1 MTSYIEQEADLSEG
15 HDSDSEVSEPVAKKA
30 KKNKEKKRRHQISS
44 DEEEEED
51 EGDEEEM
58 RDFIVNEGDEE
69 GGDEGVEAEAD
80 GESEKGSDV
89 SDDLLD
95 DDLDLL
101 NENYQNTRGRVEISD
116 DEEDVRERI
125 KDRIFGPEYEDEA
138 RVEQPQYAQNYE
150 EDESRSESEQSEDQF
165 IVEDDEDRRAE
176 RRHKRKGKKNAVSD
190 QTLDD
195 AKEIFGVD
203 NLGEFYEDEEALEE
217 DFEEGE
223 EVRVAKPRGAKV
235 TLLDTI
241 EPSELERG
249 FVRAEDKKIICEDR
263 PERFQIRNIPVAEV
277 DDHDLNLEAHWIH
290 KYAFDNPTL
299 SKQTGMGFSLI
310 KADGAYVEE
319 IREEAPEKIKEA
331 IKFIRN
337 QLFEVPFIAFY
348 RKEYVESSLLMPDL
362 WKVYKFDE
370 KWCRLQIRKA
380 KIAELLTRVQ
390 NYITSGQEEA
400 HALRR
405 ITEKDFHDLTHVQ
418 TNEELMDIHAHF
430 QLYYGHQM
438 CRVQEWERLNAISEQ
453 NVDTELAS
461 RFKRSAKIDQYQ
473 LCIQCGLSAFA
484 EQFGLTPE
492 EFAENMTEYVKHEV
506 RQVDKL
512 PNDAALDFVKE
523 EFLQFPSPEK
533 VIQGAIYLLAQQF
546 SRELAVRKKL
556 RQIYRQNL
564 LISVHPTLKGKDEID
579 ENHSLY
585 GRHYIKDKP
594 VKELKDDEYLSFV
607 RAQKDGLIEIDLHIT
622 SNEESE
628 NKCLRACMEN
638 DGCATFK
645 RNENSEIV
653 EEWNK
658 LRNLV
663 LTICVNKM
671 LIPVLRRESHENLI
685 EEAKEFVIM
694 KAAERLHGLIETE
707 SYKPQ
712 FSYDN
717 QDDDLHDV
725 GTRIL
730 AICYSSD
737 IADASFAVV
746 INQDGECLEY
756 QRMVHFTK
764 RLNSFR
770 PNESQLKKE
779 DMKSLIELI
788 ARRQPHLV
796 VIGGEDIDAL
806 RLTTDVRLSIN
817 EAAQQNLK
825 IPLQLSVEIAN
836 SDAAR
841 VYMNSRMAMQ
851 EFPKY
856 PPLLLKAI
864 SLARFTLDPLI
875 EICHLCNADDD
886 IMYMKFH
893 PLQNE
898 VPKQELLFALQVEC
912 INRVNEVGVDINRCL
927 EFPYTAGLLQFVC
940 GLGPRKASHLLK
952 ILKQNENLLESRTK
966 LVTYCRMGPKVFM
979 NAAGFIKID
988 TTKVADRTDSYVE
1001 VLDGSRVHPET
1012 YEWARKMAVDA
1023 LELDEPS
1030 DQTIAIE
1037 EILKAPERLKE
1048 LDLDAFAEELGRQ
1061 GFGNKSITLYDIR
1074 AELNYRYKDLRK
1086 PHQAPTGEELAQI
1099 LLKEDCSNLQNKLVH
1114 GQWIN
1119 VLYRRLNDQDVENSQ
1134 SKINNKTNKWI
1145 CPFCKRDN
1153 FSTPDLVNEHTR
1165 RGDCPGTPIGIR
1177 VKLDNGLTG
1186 LVPMKFFSSD
1196 QNKTFMDP
1204 TKFFK
1209 PGQSQYFRIINFNP
1223 ERIQCDLSCRS
1234 EDLKGDEQQQKFD
1247 PYFDHVQME
1256 SVQKAKK
1263 IKKAQKDDENKNRR
1277 IFQYEYFANYTDEKA
1292 AAAIRRM
1299 KQGGKIIWPSEKSPN
1314 ILMIAWKVTNDIH
1327 QVIKVEE
1334 KEKRRVFEIGK
1345 KLLMNG
1351 EVFEDVDEI
1360 VTRCIEPMANFAVD
1374 ILRYR
1379 YFMESGYAQEVVDGY
1394 LRDQKRAAPQRIPYV
1409 ITALRERPGRF
1420 MLSYLAGS
1428 TPRNESMSVTPDGIK
1443 FRGHTFASTEDCV
1456 NWFKNEFARRQQEVL
1471 HQQR

>member
-1 MTSYIEQEADLSEG
+1 MYKYEKCCFLLQNCWIVPSSRRESIGSEPLPHKMAGYIEQEVELSEG
-15 HDSDSEVSEPVAKKA
+15 HESDSGASEPVAKKA
-30 KKNKEKKRRHQISS
+30 KKSKEKKRRHQISS

-69 GGDEGVEAEAD
+69 GGDEGGEAD
-80 GESEKGSDV
+80 AGDESEKGSDV

-125 KDRIFGPEYEDEA
+125 KDRIFGPEYGDEG
-138 RVEQPQYAQNYE
+138 RVEQPQYPQNYD

-217 DFEEGE
+217 DFEDGE

-263 PERFQIRNIPVAEV
+263 PERFQIRNIPVTEA
-277 DDHDLNLEAHWIH
+277 DDHDLHLEALWIH
-290 KYAFDNPTL
+290 KYAFDAPTL
-299 SKQTGMGFSLI
+299 SKQSGKGLTLLKPGGDD
-310 KADGAYVEE
+310 ADAWKVEE
-319 IREEAPEKIKEA
+319 EVPGKIQEA
-331 IKFIRN
+331 IRFIRN
-337 QLFEVPFIAFY
+337 SLFEVPFIAFY

-370 KWCRLQIRKA
+370 K
-380 KIAELLTRVQ
+380 RVQ
-390 NYITSGQEEA
+390 NYTTSGLEEA

-405 ITEKDFHDLTHVQ
+405 VTEKDFQDLTNVQ
-418 TNEELMDIHAHF
+418 TNEELMDAHAHF
-430 QLYYGHQM
+430 QLYYGHEM
-438 CRVQEWERLNAISEQ
+438 SRIQEWERLNTISEQ
-453 NVDTELAS
+453 SVDNELAS

-473 LCIQCGLSAFA
+473 LCVHCGLAAFA

-492 EFAENMTEYVKHEV
+492 EFSENLTEYVKHEV
-506 RQVDKL
+506 RQVERL
-512 PNDAALDFVKE
+512 PNDAAVEFVKE

-546 SRELAVRKKL
+546 SREPAVRKKL
-556 RQIYRQNL
+556 RQVFRQHL
-564 LISVHPTLKGKDEID
+564 LISLHPTLKGRDEID
-579 ENHSLY
+579 ENHPLY

-607 RAQKDGLIEIDLHIT
+607 RAQKDGIIEIDLHIS
-622 SNEESE
+622 SNEEGM
-628 NKCLRACMEN
+628 NACLRACMEN
-638 DGCATFK
+638 DNVPTFK
-645 RNENSEIV
+645 RSEYSEVV
-653 EEWNK
+653 EEWDK
-658 LRNLV
+658 LRNHV
-663 LTICVNKM
+663 LLICVNKL
-671 LIPVLRRESHENLI
+671 LIPVFKRESHENLVD
-685 EEAKEFVIM
+685 EAKEFVMM

-707 SYKPQ
+707 AYKPN

-717 QDDDLHDV
+717 QDDDLPDA

-730 AICYSSD
+730 AICYSTD

-756 QRMVHFTK
+756 QRLVHFTK

-770 PNESQLKKE
+770 PNESQLKKD
-779 DMKSLIELI
+779 DMKILIELI
-788 ARRQPHLV
+788 GRRQPHLV
-796 VIGGEDIDAL
+796 VVGGEDIDAL
-806 RLTTDVRLSIN
+806 RLVIDVRQSVG
-817 EAAQQNLK
+817 EAAQHNLK
-825 IPLQLSVEIAN
+825 IPTQLTVEIAN
-836 SDAAR
+836 PDPAR

-864 SLARFTLDPLI
+864 SLARFTLDPLV

-886 IMYMKFH
+886 ILYMKFN

-898 VPKQELLFALQVEC
+898 IPKQELLLTLHIEC

-1023 LELDEPS
+1023 LELDDPT

-1048 LDLDAFAEELGRQ
+1048 LDLDAFADELNRQ
-1061 GFGNKSITLYDIR
+1061 VIRIFPLLMWRRCRLLSPTVADIVAPLIPFFFLPFLLLPSAGVLGCAPPGFIPSQDPAFASARCSDLILYPINAVDQSDQYRFDYSDVGFGNTHNQGATVTITCTTGGQPTTVEGFDQQRSSITSSPALI
-1074 AELNYRYKDLRK
+1074 ASC
-1086 PHQAPTGEELAQI
+1086 T
-1099 LLKEDCSNLQNKLVH
+1099 
-1114 GQWIN
+1114 N
-1119 VLYRRLNDQDVENSQ
+1119 V
-1134 SKINNKTNKWI
+1134 
-1145 CPFCKRDN
+1145 
-1153 FSTPDLVNEHTR
+1153 
-1165 RGDCPGTPIGIR
+1165 GG
-1177 VKLDNGLTG
+1177 
-1186 LVPMKFFSSD
+1186 
-1196 QNKTFMDP
+1196 
-1204 TKFFK
+1204 
-1209 PGQSQYFRIINFNP
+1209 SQYTWTVHARILQFVDC
-1223 ERIQCDLSCRS
+1223 RI
-1234 EDLKGDEQQQKFD
+1234 
-1247 PYFDHVQME
+1247 
-1256 SVQKAKK
+1256 
-1263 IKKAQKDDENKNRR
+1263 
-1277 IFQYEYFANYTDEKA
+1277 
-1292 AAAIRRM
+1292 
-1299 KQGGKIIWPSEKSPN
+1299 
-1314 ILMIAWKVTNDIH
+1314 
-1327 QVIKVEE
+1327 
-1334 KEKRRVFEIGK
+1334 
-1345 KLLMNG
+1345 
-1351 EVFEDVDEI
+1351 
-1360 VTRCIEPMANFAVD
+1360 
-1374 ILRYR
+1374 
-1379 YFMESGYAQEVVDGY
+1379 
-1394 LRDQKRAAPQRIPYV
+1394 
-1409 ITALRERPGRF
+1409 
-1420 MLSYLAGS
+1420 
-1428 TPRNESMSVTPDGIK
+1428 
-1443 FRGHTFASTEDCV
+1443 
-1456 NWFKNEFARRQQEVL
+1456 
-1471 HQQR
+1471 